1 MYHPTSGRQGFNVRM
16 ANASSG
22 RQGFKSEQ
30 AKPAQPAVRMAHPS
44 SGRDG
49 LSSEKPKETPAPRAM
64 LHVSSGRTGYS
75 RTTPPVAGSGDAVSE
90 VNKPPAP
97 PAMVHPTS
105 GRLGFL
111 TGFVSSVPTD
121 RAAGIP
127 TDQIHGGVSCD
138 GCSADVSGIRY
149 KCSTCVNYDLC
160 ENCMLVHDK
169 VDLPLSNETQSRS
182 ARHSR
187 NHYFLRIPRDV
198 GQGPPPMLANRS
210 RWVHR
215 GVACA
220 ECGTS
225 DIAGYRYFCTMCATS
240 YCESCEQK
248 GLPISTHSG
257 SHRMEHNLLKMVPPP
272 APAHIPAAPTAAAHA
287 TAAPTTPPSK

>member
-1 MYHPTSGRQGFNVRM
+1 MMYHPTSGRQGFNVRM

-30 AKPAQPAVRMAHPS
+30 AKPSQPAVRMAHPS

-75 RTTPPVAGSGDAVSE
+75 RTTPPLVGSGEAVSE

-105 GRLGFL
+105 GRLGFS
-111 TGFVSSVPTD
+111 TGFVSSVPPD
-121 RAAGIP
+121 RTTVIP

-138 GCSADVSGIRY
+138 GCSADVCGIRY

-160 ENCMLVHDK
+160 ESCMLVHDK
-169 VDLPLSNETQSRS
+169 VDLPLSSETQTRS
-182 ARHSR
+182 ASHSR
-187 NHYFLRIPRDV
+187 DHYFLRIPRDV

-215 GVACA
+215 GVSCA

-248 GLPISTHSG
+248 GLPKSTHSG
-257 SHRMEHNLLKMVPPP
+257 THRMEHNLLKMVPPP
-272 APAHIPAAPTAAAHA
+272 AVAHISTATTSTTTALPAPPT
-287 TAAPTTPPSK
+287 K